1 MKRETLFNWIKDAEA
16 EFKAAGIAVAAL
28 KNQLSRDPSAL
39 RQNGLSPASVANCLD
54 NLEATYIVRLFAE
67 FEAGLR
73 TYWRQVRGP
82 SYRPRIYVSVLIN
95 NVAGRLNASTTWLNN
110 VHKVRECRNK
120 LVHEQ
125 PVGPTLTLAECRSN
139 LCTFLSLLPVSF

>member
-16 EFKAAGIAVAAL
+16 EFKAARIAVAAL
-28 KNQLSRDPSAL
+28 GVQLSSNPSAL
-39 RQNGLSPASVANCLD
+39 RQDGLSSSNIADCSA
-54 NLEATYIVRLFAE
+54 NLEATYIVRIFAE
-67 FEAGLR
+67 FEAALR

-95 NVAGRLNASTTWLNN
+95 GVAGRLNASTTWLNN

-139 LCTFLSLLPVSF
+139 LCTFLSLLPASF